1 MTDALQSRMER
12 LEMLHSEQDYTIQ
25 TLNDTVAQQ
34 DQQIALLKLHL
45 EQLQL
50 QLQSL
55 RTEPSGAVDNGFEP
69 PPHY

>member
-25 TLNDTVAQQ
+25 ALNDTVAQQ
-34 DQQIALLKLHL
+34 DQQITLLKLHL

-55 RTEPSGAVDNGFEP
+55 RTEAPGAVDNGFEP